1 MNNPTTT
8 TNTNKN
14 WFARHKLLTGAIG
27 VGVFLIIIIALAS
40 SGEPKTATSTATP
53 TSLVA
58 VESPTPSV
66 EAIAEQPSPEVE
78 GTATTAPASEGIL
91 VTKVVDGDTIQLEGG
106 TTIRYIGIDT
116 PETVHPSQPV
126 GCFGTEAS
134 AKNKELVEGKRVR
147 LEKDVSETDKY
158 GRSLR
163 YVYIGDTFVND
174 YLVRQGFANSSS
186 YPPDVK
192 YQDQFRQAEQEART
206 AKRGLWG
213 SCASTQTTPAAQPA
227 TSAKPQATKAP
238 TATPKPATTSGSTS
252 TYSGGDK
259 DCPDF
264 KTQSEAQAFFIS
276 QGGPSKDPHKLDQ
289 DKDGVACETL
299 P

>member
-1 MNNPTTT
+1 MNHPLEEKQTTKT
-8 TNTNKN
+8 N
-14 WFARHKLLTGAIG
+14 WFARHKLLTGALG
-27 VGVFLIIIIALAS
+27 VGVLFIFIIAVAS
-40 SGEPKTATSTATP
+40 GGDSPSPTPTP
-53 TSLVA
+53 TSI
-58 VESPTPSV
+58 VEAQTPTPTA
-66 EAIAEQPSPEVE
+66 EIAAEQPSPGVE
-78 GTATTAPASEGIL
+78 GTNTTAPAAEGIL
-91 VTKVVDGDTIQLEGG
+91 VTKVVDGDTIKLEDG
-106 TTIRYIGIDT
+106 TTVRYIGIDT

-126 GCFGTEAS
+126 GCFGKEAS

-163 YVYIGDTFVND
+163 YVYIGDIFVND
-174 YLVRQGFANSSS
+174 YLVRQGFANAIS

-206 AKRGLWG
+206 NKRGLWG
-213 SCASTQTTPAAQPA
+213 SCPAQAQSTTSSGTTTSKPQPTQTA
-227 TSAKPQATKAP
+227 
-238 TATPKPATTSGSTS
+238 ATPKPATTSGTTGSYT
-252 TYSGGDK
+252 GGDK

-276 QGGPSKDPHKLDQ
+276 QGGPSKDPHRLDQ

>member
-1 MNNPTTT
+1 MENPT
-8 TNTNKN
+8 TNKN
-14 WFARHKLLTGAIG
+14 WFVRHKLLTGALGIG
-27 VGVFLIIIIALAS
+27 IFLIVIIALAS
-40 SGEPKTATSTATP
+40 SGEPNTATSTATP
-53 TSLVA
+53 TSIIV
-58 VESPTPSV
+58 VESPTPSI

-78 GTATTAPASEGIL
+78 GTVTTTPTIEGIL
-91 VTKVVDGDTIQLEGG
+91 VTKVVDGDTIQLEGDK
-106 TTIRYIGIDT
+106 TVRYIGIDT

-126 GCFGTEAS
+126 GCFGKEAS

-147 LEKDVSETDKY
+147 LEKDISETDKY
-158 GRSLR
+158 GRLLR

-174 YLVRQGFANSSS
+174 YLVRQGYANATS

-206 AKRGLWG
+206 DKRGLWG
-213 SCASTQTTPAAQPA
+213 KCSTTQTTPAAQTAA
-227 TSAKPQATKAP
+227 TSKPQPTKAAAI
-238 TATPKPATTSGSTS
+238 ATPKPAATSSS
-252 TYSGGDK
+252 SGAYTGADK

-264 KTQSEAQAFFIS
+264 KTQAEAQSFFIS
-276 QGGPSKDPHKLDQ
+276 QGGPSKDPHRLDQ